1 MTGFASFGT
10 LNIKA
15 LDQVQLQ
22 SLNNGAGVAT
32 VPLPVLS
39 GSTLIIP
46 PPPNYDASLT
56 VPLPN
61 P

>member
-1 MTGFASFGT
+1 VSGFTNYGT

-15 LDQVQLQ
+15 LDGVQLQ

-39 GSTLIIP
+39 GSTYIIP
-46 PPPNYDASLT
+46 PPPNYDAALI
-56 VPLPN
+56 VPVPS